1 VTVSV
6 VRHAKAGSRHGWRD
20 DDFLRPL
27 SKAGRAQAKAL
38 TRWLAS
44 EPVGRI
50 ISSPYVRCV
59 QTVEGLAKQ
68 TDLAL
73 EVAEELTEGAAFS
86 QSLRLI
92 EKLGQDN
99 AVLCTHGDVI
109 GNLLGHLDRLR
120 VLHDEPQMPK
130 GSTWVLELEH
140 GDITAARY
148 VPPPDAR
155 S

>member
-1 VTVSV
+1 MTVYV

-38 TRWLAS
+38 TKWLAP
-44 EPVGRI
+44 EPLTRV

-59 QTVEGLAKQ
+59 QTVEPLAKPK
-68 TDLAL
+68 DLPV
-73 EVAEELTEGAAFS
+73 EVADELTEGAAFS
-86 QSLRLI
+86 QSLRLV
-92 EKLGQDN
+92 EKVAQET

-120 VLHDEPQMPK
+120 VLHDEPMMPK
-130 GSTWVLELEH
+130 GSTWVLDFDN

-148 VPPPDAR
+148 VPPP